1 MRVGLAA
8 DHGGLA
14 LKQALAE
21 QLQSCGYAIVDF
33 GAFDLDSDDD
43 YPDFVVPL
51 AHAVAGGQVDRGL
64 ALCGSGIG
72 ASVAANKVAGVRAA
86 LIHDIFSAHQGV
98 EDDDMNILCLGGK
111 VIGPSLASNLSTAF
125 WPRASVACRVTAAG
139 FRKWRRWRMRTPI
152 RDGGSLPAP
161 LPDPSCRITPKA
173 PYGSISVRARARAS
187 SSDSSY

>member
-111 VIGPSLASNLSTAF
+111 VIGPSLAIELVNGFLAARFSGLPRHRRRLSK
-125 WPRASVACRVTAAG
+125 VAALENTQ
-139 FRKWRRWRMRTPI
+139 I
-152 RDGGSLPAP
+152 ES
-161 LPDPSCRITPKA
+161 
-173 PYGSISVRARARAS
+173 
-187 SSDSSY
+187 

>member
-8 DHGGLA
+8 DHGGFA
-14 LKQALAE
+14 LKQALAK
-21 QLQSCGYAIVDF
+21 QLQNSGFAIVDF
-33 GAFDLDSDDD
+33 GAFHLDSGDD

-64 ALCGSGIG
+64 ALCGSGVG

-111 VIGPSLASNLSTAF
+111 VIGSSLAIELANGFLAARFSGLPRHRRRLSK
-125 WPRASVACRVTAAG
+125 VAALENAH
-139 FRKWRRWRMRTPI
+139 
-152 RDGGSLPAP
+152 SEA
-161 LPDPSCRITPKA
+161 
-173 PYGSISVRARARAS
+173 
-187 SSDSSY
+187 